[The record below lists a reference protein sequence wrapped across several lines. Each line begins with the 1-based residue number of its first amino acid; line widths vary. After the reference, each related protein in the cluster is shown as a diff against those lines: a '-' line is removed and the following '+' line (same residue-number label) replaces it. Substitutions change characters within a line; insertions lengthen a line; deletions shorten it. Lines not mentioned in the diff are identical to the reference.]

1 MKLLITFL
9 LIIFTFSSFTYK
21 RSSDYDISNFYVGI
35 VPENSDTKVLE
46 KDGDI
51 EYVEFILV
59 PTKMET
65 GKFIVKLTKKAKDLY
80 QIDGTKYFVQTKYC
94 YEYATNE
101 EVVLIVESNYGYSKG
116 KIIFD

>member
-1 MKLLITFL
+1 MKILTIILSLFITNNL
-9 LIIFTFSSFTYK
+9 
-21 RSSDYDISNFYVGI
+21 SSDYDISDFYVG
-35 VPENSDTKVLE
+35 VTPENSLTKVLE

-51 EYVEFILV
+51 EEVDIILI

-65 GKFIVKLTKKAKDLY
+65 GKFIVRLTRKAKDLY
-80 QIDGTKYFVQTKYC
+80 QIEGTKYFIQTKYC